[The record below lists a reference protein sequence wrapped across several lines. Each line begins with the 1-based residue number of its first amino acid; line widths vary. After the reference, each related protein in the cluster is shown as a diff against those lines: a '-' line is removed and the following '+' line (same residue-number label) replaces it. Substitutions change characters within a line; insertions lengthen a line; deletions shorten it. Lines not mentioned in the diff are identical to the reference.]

1 MAKSQEDSITVRF
14 SKQPIKPLL
23 MSCYLQGSREVI
35 LRKALYAAFTVAIH
49 YSPRPQIVLQ
59 EISRTQTLSAS
70 L

>member
-14 SKQPIKPLL
+14 SKQPTKPL